1 MKRKIVALTLA
12 LGLVGL
18 TACSNESKNVIVKTD
33 SGNVTQDELYDAMKD
48 KYGEQ
53 TLQQM
58 VFEKVLNDKYKV
70 DEKEI
75 DEEIDALKEEYG
87 EQFELFLMQNQLA
100 DEKDLRDTLHFN
112 KLLTIAATEDVEI
125 SEDEVKEYYDSQKPA
140 REVRHILLSPEDEE
154 KAKEAKKKLDEGAD
168 FAEIAKEYSIDTV
181 ANEDGGSIGLITE
194 DQTNIDADFRAAAF
208 DLELNKISNPI
219 QTSFGWHIIEVTK
232 IEEKEKFEDV
242 KDKLETELKEQSISN
257 EAVQSTLQK
266 IATEANIKVE
276 DEDLKDTFKLF
287 ITSDDNKDDE
297 AKVDESDKKDSD
309 KQSDDTDKDSD
320 KESKEKEEK

>member
-297 AKVDESDKKDSD
+297 SQVDESDKKDSD
-309 KQSDDTDKDSD
+309 KQSDDTDKDS

>member
-1 MKRKIVALTLA
+1 MKRKIVGLA
-12 LGLVGL
+12 LALSLVGL
-18 TACSNESKNVIVKTD
+18 SACSNDSKNVIVKTD
-33 SGNVTQDELYDAMKD
+33 SGNVTQDELYEAMKD

-75 DEEIDALKEEYG
+75 DEEIDALKEQYG
-87 EQFELFLMQNQLA
+87 EQFELFLMQNQLT
-100 DEKDLRDTLHFN
+100 DEKELRDTLHFN
-112 KLLTIAATEDVEI
+112 NLLTAAATANI
-125 SEDEVKEYYDSQKPA
+125 KITEDEVKEYYDSQKPA

-168 FAEIAKEYSIDTV
+168 FVEIAKEYSIDTV
-181 ANEDGGSIGLITE
+181 ANEDGGSIGVITS
-194 DQTNIDADFRAAAF
+194 DQADIDADFRDAAF
-208 DLELNKISNPI
+208 ELELNKISNPI

-242 KDKLETELKEQSISN
+242 KDKLAAELKEQSISN
-257 EAVQSTLQK
+257 EVVQSTLQK

-287 ITSDDNKDDE
+287 ITSDDKKD
-297 AKVDESDKKDSD
+297 DESDKKDSD
-309 KQSDDTDKDSD
+309 EQSDDA
-320 KESKEKEEK
+320 ESKEKEDK